1 VTAVLLACAAA
12 TLFMT
17 GLTWFVQVV
26 HYPLFPA
33 VGEDRFA
40 DFHRVHSNR
49 TTWVVLPPMLVEL
62 ITSWALLID
71 PPADATALVVAG
83 AVLATGTWLL
93 TAFGAAPVHGEIG
106 RQGLSPALA
115 GRLSAF
121 SWARTVCWSAHAAV
135 VLALLATVI
144 DGGP

>member
-1 VTAVLLACAAA
+1 MTATLLACVAA

-33 VGEDRFA
+33 VGPDRFPE
-40 DFHRVHSNR
+40 FHRIHSNR

-62 ITSWALLID
+62 LTSWVLLFD
-71 PPADATALVVAG
+71 PPADATALVAAG
-83 AVLATGTWLL
+83 AVLATVTWLL

-106 RQGLSPALA
+106 RRGLSPVLTR
-115 GRLSAF
+115 RLSAF
-121 SWARTVCWSAHAAV
+121 SWARTFCWSAHAAV

-144 DGGP
+144 DGGS